1 MSDPAPSPQILHFAR
16 GVVALLDLWPALT
29 IAVREGWGGH
39 ESADKKTWLASEL
52 IDAFESRADYTEAD
66 GVRTVDASN
75 AADPPL
81 DIDQLADLLTQ
92 VMSDEFDAAIED
104 GSVEPLSAD
113 ILRLWRDVVAP
124 SARTPEETVAAL
136 ERKAAEVT
144 RTGVSATSGG
154 GPQEEDG
161 SDWESEDDDDEMDE
175 DEAPQLVPAEQ
186 PRQRQEPVVD
196 EDGFTVVQKG
206 RRR

>member
-1 MSDPAPSPQILHFAR
+1 MSDAPAPEILLFAR

-52 IDAFESRADYTEAD
+52 IDSFEQRADYVEAE
-66 GVRTVDASN
+66 GARTVDAKS

-104 GSVEPLSAD
+104 GSVEPLAAD

-144 RTGVSATSGG
+144 RTGVQATSGG
-154 GPQEEDG
+154 GPEEDDE
-161 SDWESEDDDDEMDE
+161 DWESGSEDDEMDE
-175 DEAPQLVPAEQ
+175 DEAPQLVPAEPK
-186 PRQRQEPVVD
+186 PRNEPVVD

>member
-1 MSDPAPSPQILHFAR
+1 MSTDAAPAPQILLFAR

-52 IDAFESRADYTEAD
+52 IDAFESRADYAEAD
-66 GVRTVDASN
+66 GVRTVEPSN

-104 GSVEPLSAD
+104 GSVEPLAGD
-113 ILRLWRDVVAP
+113 ILRVWRDVVAP
-124 SARTPEETVAAL
+124 STRTPEETVAAL

-144 RTGVSATSGG
+144 RSGVAATSGG
-154 GPQEEDG
+154 GPEEEDG
-161 SDWESEDDDDEMDE
+161 SDWESGSEDDDD
-175 DEAPQLVPAEQ
+175 DEAPQLVPAE